1 MEQNI
6 ANALLSKY
14 GDSIAEKSDIRHDDS
29 GDEHD
34 NHSDDDHINNCCDDD
49 HHKHEPDVDSM
60 SDEQYVEYVQ
70 SKNQASNRSG
80 GNTGI
85 KGVLG
90 DYAEYR
96 EQQKQAYKD
105 KMANTRAMIEKMSFT
120 TRDQPTQTQVED
132 ELDSDEEDLERIR
145 KARLEQWKN
154 KQKSSTADNSVPKN
168 KVFGYLK
175 QITAQEY
182 VDEIDNEPP
191 NVFVIIHLF
200 QSYVPT
206 CVLLNNYLGQMAVKY
221 RHIKFIKILST
232 EAKSNYHD
240 AALPSLLVYIGGKL
254 LVSFIPITE
263 ELGNTFDKEDVEL
276 LLSSYDI
283 IPNPNQAKR
292 WETSLTTKRAD
303 LSDDDYDD

>member
-14 GDSIAEKSDIRHDDS
+14 GDAIAEKSDIRHDDS
-29 GDEHD
+29 GDEGD
-34 NHSDDDHINNCCDDD
+34 YSDDNINNCCDDD
-49 HHKHEPDVDSM
+49 GHRHDANEPDVDAM

-70 SKNQASNRSG
+70 SKNKGSNRAG

-90 DYAEYR
+90 DYAEFR

-105 KMANTRAMIEKMSFT
+105 KMAANRAMLERMAFT
-120 TRDQPTQTQVED
+120 TRDQPENKVED

-145 KARLEQWKN
+145 KARLEQWKS
-154 KQKSSTADNSVPKN
+154 KQSKQDNSVPKN

-175 QITAQEY
+175 QITSHEY

-200 QSYVPT
+200 QSYVPA

-221 RHIKFIKILST
+221 RSIKFLKILST

-263 ELGNTFDKEDVEL
+263 ELGNTFDKEDIEL

-292 WETSLTTKRAD
+292 WETSLATKSKN